1 MIAFMGLKFMYV
13 STVNKFLNSC
23 NNYDYVKDINDFIH
37 AFLTSCI
44 DQSNFNGR
52 DKAYMKNELDRI
64 KGYLDLKIFSYYNC
78 VC

>member
-37 AFLTSCI
+37 GQIIITSATVKKI
-44 DQSNFNGR
+44 DFIST
-52 DKAYMKNELDRI
+52 E
-64 KGYLDLKIFSYYNC
+64 
-78 VC
+78 V